1 MKKGELTMSELINEL
16 IELNKVAKEDEEEI
30 VAYSLDKIKKLAL
43 DNTSKEILTKYG
55 IPKFLSLDMTFFTE
69 SKGGFEKFGDFI
81 KRQLMEGEV
90 LPELEIFEENPE
102 GDFWEEVIDENWI
115 EEFEN
120 YIRELDYQAVDNDT
134 FWDEVLAITINMA

>member
-30 VAYSLDKIKKLAL
+30 VAY
-43 DNTSKEILTKYG
+43 
-55 IPKFLSLDMTFFTE
+55 SLDMTFFTE